1 MGNSLF
7 LAKLIGPLFL
17 AVGIGIFVNG
27 SVYRLLADEFLR
39 SRALIYLS
47 GLITMTAGLAIVLT
61 HNVWVANWPVLIT
74 ILGWLALIGGA
85 FRIIAP
91 QGTERIGRRMLKHKH
106 GFTFAGIAW
115 AAVGAILSVFGYAL
129 AR

>member
-1 MGNSLF
+1 MANSLF

-27 SVYRLLADEFLR
+27 QVYRMLADEFLR

-61 HNVWVANWPVLIT
+61 HNVWRPDWPVLIT
-74 ILGWLALIGGA
+74 ILGWLAVIGGA
-85 FRIIAP
+85 VRIIAP
-91 QGTERIGRRMLKHKH
+91 QGTERIGRRALKHKH
-106 GFTFAGIAW
+106 GLTIAGIAW
-115 AAVGAILSVFGYAL
+115 LAIGAILSVFGYGI